1 MKDLPAIIILF
12 KGDRGSSLG
21 SFDSQLL
28 PKNYEKTPNKVRRA
42 FHGTS
47 FRPLIVAKHL
57 EISVNDDE
65 EPGSNQAHFGGSFF
79 FYEGRLDIWAPT
91 ADFQTFNGDPVYATS
106 HM

>member
-1 MKDLPAIIILF
+1 MKDVPAIIILF

-28 PKNYEKTPNKVRRA
+28 QKNYQKTPNKVRRA

-57 EISVNDDE
+57 EISINDDE
-65 EPGSNQAHFGGSFF
+65 EASSNQAHFGGSFF
-79 FYEGRLDIWAPT
+79 FRR
-91 ADFQTFNGDPVYATS
+91 VV
-106 HM
+106 